1 MSERLLISLRAMVVA
16 AGLTVA
22 PLGHSVAHASSDS
35 GTLGVHPISGLFG
48 PEESVCG
55 SSGRT
60 DNLISRFLCDRLG
73 PIERRQYWG
82 HRFSTL
88 LGERFTKARIVADV
102 GTPPPTGMTRE
113 TMMSRTLVAS
123 LHVSRADI
131 WTVRKP
137 SVVEVNMP
145 ITLTLLMTNVLTG
158 ETMFAHT
165 VTNNVQ
171 GLMDPANYQAEA
183 VRQFDQQFDAALV
196 RLIDETSARFQPS
209 AVTAQVRGR
218 SGELFIIDAGLQKG
232 LREGDQIGADARVE
246 FADTHYALVKPA
258 LDQLAVGQTLSRYIA
273 QPVDAL
279 NKPSLLVVIA
289 DTHEGFPHSYASTIA
304 EEALS
309 AAGGFSLVQINP
321 AVASIRGPLL
331 NASRVES
338 RPPALPDY
346 FLRVTI
352 APLDPIQSAT
362 NVTGVERRVQDAR
375 VFMEVVSHDGRVV
388 YAVEGA
394 DQQIDNITN
403 GMAPSTEQRRD
414 VAVRN
419 AMLRAA
425 QALRTGFTPSRTRL
439 QVASSSD
446 SEVVISDPTGALGM
460 GQDAHA
466 VRSIGRVSGIQGD
479 VWVPVAALEV
489 VDFGNGVATARQSG
503 VEIRRVRR
511 GDQIAHNTIGSLSAS
526 RYRYTPCL
534 TATGAPNVVFRGI
547 EQPLFS
553 AISFNRFA
561 AGFSGAVHPAEFAHE
576 AAYLGLSSIAPAY
589 RDLPA
594 LSPVRSDICFDAA
607 HSLAAQGQ
615 REAGRNFVQDT
626 YELTVAYQLKRNGER
641 VGLQTMKQSLTA
653 TAVPSAASPD
663 YRNRSLQIDLAT
675 FASALALGTARTLN
689 PTQ

>member
-1 MSERLLISLRAMVVA
+1 MSQRLLISTRAIMAAAALAVVPVTSA
-16 AGLTVA
+16 LAN
-22 PLGHSVAHASSDS
+22 SD
-35 GTLGVHPISGLFG
+35 TLGLHPIPGLFG

-55 SSGRT
+55 SSGRADT
-60 DNLISRFLCDRLG
+60 LISPALCDQIG

-88 LGERFTKARIVADV
+88 LGERFSTTRIVHDISSA
-102 GTPPPTGMTRE
+102 PPAGMTRE

-123 LHVSRADI
+123 LHVSRADL

-158 ETMFAHT
+158 ETMFSHT

-171 GLMDPANYQAEA
+171 GMMSPANYEAEA
-183 VRQFDQQFDAALV
+183 ARQFDQQFDAALV
-196 RLIDETSARFQPS
+196 RLIDEASAKFQPG

-218 SGELFIIDAGLQKG
+218 NGDLYIIDAGFQKG
-232 LREGDQIGADARVE
+232 LRQGDQIGADARVE
-246 FADTHYALVKPA
+246 FADTHYALVRPA
-258 LDQLAVGQTLSRYIA
+258 LDSLSVGQSLSRYVA

-289 DTHEGFPHSYASTIA
+289 DTHAAFPRGYATTVV

-321 AVASIRGPLL
+321 AASAIRAPQL
-331 NASRVES
+331 NAARVES

-346 FLRVTI
+346 FLRTTI
-352 APLDPIQSAT
+352 APLDPVQAGT
-362 NVTGVERRVQDAR
+362 NVSGVERRVQDAR

-388 YAVEGA
+388 FTAEGR

-403 GMAPSTEQRRD
+403 GMAPSTDQRRD

-419 AMLRAA
+419 AALKAA

-446 SEVVISDPTGALGM
+446 SEVTITDPTGALGM
-460 GQDAHA
+460 GQDAHV
-466 VRSIGRVSGIQGD
+466 VRSVGRVSGIQGD

-503 VEIRRVRR
+503 VEISRVRR
-511 GDQIAHNTIGSLSAS
+511 GDQIAHDSIGSLSAS

-534 TATGAPNVVFRGI
+534 NASGQPNVIFRGT
-547 EQPLFS
+547 ESPLFK

-561 AGFSGAVHPAEFAHE
+561 SGFAGAVQPADFASE
-576 AAYLGLSSIAPAY
+576 AAYLGLSSIAPDY
-589 RDLPA
+589 RTLPA
-594 LSPVRSDICFDAA
+594 LEAVRSDICFDAA
-607 HSLAAQGQ
+607 QSLAQTGQ
-615 REAGRNFVQDT
+615 QASGRNFVQNT
-626 YELTVAYQLKRNGER
+626 YDLTIAYQLRRNGER
-641 VGLQTMKQSLTA
+641 VGMQTLQQSLNA
-653 TAVPSAASPD
+653 TPVPSGADAD
-663 YRNRSLQIDLAT
+663 YQNRSLQIDLAT
-675 FASALALGTARTLN
+675 ATSDLALRTSKTLT